1 LGVSLKCIFDVW
13 WLMEHMDFLNGV
25 VELAR
30 NEELTNVFSRYG
42 IIHVYLEDG
51 DQSVHNYP
59 LLRGEYVLD
68 RKGLRTGSTIP
79 ETAYPIIEYN
89 VYLVESYFLDQIDTG
104 AFRFRVV
111 LERKWDNVYYTDFK
125 IGLLD
130 PVYGDGP
137 YWANML
143 IDAIAPGTDWDRYWA
158 MRERHFLYRI
168 SIDYLFTLLNIVSRI
183 DWKFEHLKYVSKG
196 EIIYA
201 LIDSGIPLRYRN
213 DELYACLYRHPYYKT
228 AITETINKARKIRE
242 LAKYIGVNEN
252 KPIIIEWHGNKIS
265 IYNET

>member
-1 LGVSLKCIFDVW
+1 
-13 WLMEHMDFLNGV
+13 MENAEFLSGV

-30 NEELTNVFSRYG
+30 DELIDEVFDRYG
-42 IIHVYLEDG
+42 TIHVYLESG
-51 DQSVHNYP
+51 EQSIGNYP

-68 RKGLRTGSTIP
+68 RKGLRTGSTSP
-79 ETAYPIIEYN
+79 ETADPIIEYN

-104 AFRFRVV
+104 VFRFRVV

-143 IDAIAPGTDWDRYWA
+143 IDAIAPGTDWDRYWT

-168 SIDYLFTLLNIVSRI
+168 SIDYLFTLLNVVSRI
-183 DWKFEHLKYVSKG
+183 DWRFEHLKYVGKG
-196 EIIYA
+196 ELIYA

-213 DELYACLYRHPYYKT
+213 GVLYACLYRHPYYKT
-228 AITETINKARKIRE
+228 AITETISKARKIRE

-252 KPIIIEWHGNKIS
+252 KPIIIEWHRNKIN
-265 IYNET
+265 IHNET

>member
-1 LGVSLKCIFDVW
+1 MEYTVFISGVA
-13 WLMEHMDFLNGV
+13 
-25 VELAR
+25 ELACD
-30 NEELTNVFSRYG
+30 ELDDEIFNRYG
-42 IIHVYLEDG
+42 TIHIYLEDG
-51 DQSVHNYP
+51 NQSIHNYP

-68 RKGLRTGSTIP
+68 RKGLRTGSTNP
-79 ETAYPIIEYN
+79 ETTNSIIEYN
-89 VYLVESYFLDQIDTG
+89 VYLVESYFLDQIDTDT
-104 AFRFRVV
+104 FRFRVV

-143 IDAIAPGTDWDRYWA
+143 IDAITPGTDWNRYWT

-183 DWKFEHLKYVSKG
+183 DWRFEHLKYVDKG
-196 EIIYA
+196 ELIYA

-213 DELYACLYRHPYYKT
+213 GVLYACLYRHPYYKT
-228 AITETINKARKIRE
+228 AITETISKARKIRE

-252 KPIIIEWHGNKIS
+252 KPIIIEWHGNKIN